1 MAPADKP
8 SAPVAEADVMAAL
21 RRISDPDRGG
31 DIVSLGMVTGLA
43 VRDGHV
49 AFAIEVDPQ
58 RGAKLE
64 PLRKAAER
72 AVDALSG
79 VLSVTAVLTAHKA
92 KTAAPPPPPQGHS

>member
-8 SAPVAEADVMAAL
+8 PIPVAEADVMAAL

-58 RGAKLE
+58 RGPRLE
-64 PLRKAAER
+64 RCGRPRSRPMLRRSERR
-72 AVDALSG
+72 AV
-79 VLSVTAVLTAHKA
+79 
-92 KTAAPPPPPQGHS
+92 

>member
-21 RRISDPDRGG
+21 RRIIDPDRGG

-49 AFAIEVDPQ
+49 AFAGQ
-58 RGAKLE
+58 RVLYESGWLPGRTA
-64 PLRKAAER
+64 RK
-72 AVDALSG
+72 
-79 VLSVTAVLTAHKA
+79 VT
-92 KTAAPPPPPQGHS
+92 